1 MAVVG
6 VGADSASVFGFSVKG
21 GDRKILPRKAPHVP
35 TKVTLPEVGMVS
47 ATDISVFNPYKVL
60 RE

>member
-1 MAVVG
+1 MVG
-6 VGADSASVFGFSVKG
+6 VGADSASVLAFRVKV

-35 TKVTLPEVGMVS
+35 TRVTLPEVGMVS
-47 ATDISVFNPYKVL
+47 ATVISVFNPYKVL